1 MAEEIAAASV
11 RVIPDFSE
19 FDAAVLA
26 HATQAAKTIEGALAK
41 AGTGARGAGGFVDT
55 AGLSGVA
62 TAAKPAVAG
71 LDNVKKSS
79 DKVNE
84 SIRQSSK
91 SLSGFNT
98 ITGQTARFLLP
109 LSLAF
114 SALAVKAV
122 QSTSAIV
129 EAVNAVNVAFG
140 ASSGEVQAFARN
152 LQTTSTFF
160 GLTERAAL
168 DAAATFGLFLE
179 DIVKSG
185 PALASLSEQL
195 ITAAADVGSLFN
207 IQTNKVIKD
216 FQSGLAGQTRAVR
229 KYGLDISEATVK
241 QEAFRLGLATT
252 GDELTE
258 EDKRLSR
265 LSLILH
271 GSAIAAGDAE
281 LTQNTF
287 AGAVR
292 NTQVALGG
300 AINQLGQQLL
310 PIAKTVV
317 EQVGHL
323 ADGFGSLSG
332 FSQRLVISFGLIAAA
347 AGPVLLVVSRLIP
360 LFTALVPAVEAFV
373 TSIEAGTLALGP
385 QIAIL
390 AAVATAI
397 LALKFA
403 LDAPTRAEQ
412 VSRDLTQLAKDAQ
425 NLNTSTGD
433 GAELAKKYKTSLE
446 ALGLKDVDFKNFESL
461 SAAVDTLN
469 KKLAEEPPPPKRKG
483 AGGIFGFTDALA
495 NSINDF
501 LDDFQDTGIDIAK
514 SILGQNPDKSVQQ
527 IDVAAKAVDVLKA
540 QIQAKNLPDAQA
552 LIASTKDLKI
562 REQLQG
568 VYDEEIRLLAER
580 TVKQNAANAA
590 ADAAIQAAIDQ
601 IDPTEKLNKL
611 FAESVK
617 NMDNLLT
624 AQTSVESATKSLASA
639 NTAANKAQERL
650 NKLLRDGAVDA
661 EKVKNAEDALIDVVN
676 RRAEADKQ
684 VLIIQEELA
693 KLRQPAT
700 ADEMTEATD
709 NITKA
714 EIALARAKRD
724 TAEAMKA
731 LEPRQRIALNLQ
743 GLSLDQLRTT
753 LANARATLAAQ
764 RAAAPTGEKTP
775 AELAEDATLA
785 QIAER
790 EAERDLADARGEL
803 TKVQEKGSDSDQA
816 VIDKR
821 DELTRATVAAT
832 KAAREEV
839 DARKKLAE
847 VKAGDPDFESKV
859 ADARQAVADAGNNA
873 AEAAERLKEA
883 NIKLV
888 EQEGILAGDVDATNK
903 ALTAR
908 LVLNRDL
915 LQQQKDNATFVKQF
929 EELIRRSQI
938 FPFGPGLPDT
948 HEIALSLINDPAS
961 PFRAVFAKLGIT
973 PFAEGGTVTSPTLAI
988 LGERFKRE
996 SVIPWDQPNRV
1007 WDIMAKNLPHMP
1019 TVVRQ
1024 RLEPVI
1030 PSSQIS
1036 RPTHANVP
1044 VAEFDYGRM
1053 AKALAKELREAGLG
1067 ADIDITVPPAPG
1079 MSESRL
1085 ARKVAR
1091 EMGRWMNG

>member
-11 RVIPDFSE
+11 KILADFSTFE
-19 FDAAVLA
+19 AEVLA
-26 HATQAAKTIEGALAK
+26 HATKAAKTIETALAK
-41 AGTGARGAGGFVDT
+41 AGTGARGAGGFIDT
-55 AGLSGVA
+55 AGLAGVA
-62 TAAKPAVAG
+62 TAAAPAAAG
-71 LDNVKKSS
+71 LDKVKKSS
-79 DKVNE
+79 DELDKSIKKSGE
-84 SIRQSSK
+84 SVTK
-91 SLSGFNT
+91 FNT
-98 ITGQTARFLLP
+98 IAGQAGRLLLP
-109 LSLAF
+109 VSLAF
-114 SALAVKAV
+114 TALAVKAV

-140 ASSGEVQAFARN
+140 SSSGEIQAFARN
-152 LQTTSTFF
+152 LQTTETFF
-160 GLTERAAL
+160 GLTEKAAL
-168 DAAATFGLFLE
+168 NAAATFGLFLN
-179 DIVKSG
+179 DIIKSE
-185 PALASLSEQL
+185 PVLANLSEQL
-195 ITAAADVGSLFN
+195 IKAAADVGSLFN
-207 IQTNKVIKD
+207 IQTNRVLQD

-241 QEAFRLGLATT
+241 QEAFRLGLAAT

-258 EDKRLSR
+258 EDKRISR

-271 GSAIAAGDAE
+271 GSAVAAGDAE

-287 AGAVR
+287 AGALR

-300 AINQLGQQLL
+300 AINQMGQQLL
-310 PIAKTVV
+310 PVAQTLVETV
-317 EQVGHL
+317 GRL
-323 ADGFGSLSG
+323 ADGFGNLSG
-332 FSQRLVISFGLIAAA
+332 FSQRLIISFGLIAVA
-347 AGPVLLVVSRLIP
+347 AGPVLLVTSKLVP
-360 LFTALVPAVEAFV
+360 LFTALIPAVEGFIA
-373 TSIEAGTLALGP
+373 SIEAGTLALGP

-390 AAVATAI
+390 AAVAAAV

-412 VSRDLTQLAKDAQ
+412 TSRDLTQLAKDAQ
-425 NLNTSTGD
+425 NLNTSTVE
-433 GAELAKKYKTSLE
+433 GAELAKKYKASLE

-469 KKLAEEPPPPKRKG
+469 EKLAKEPPAKERKG
-483 AGGIFGFTDALA
+483 FGGIFAATDAIA
-495 NSINDF
+495 GGINDF

-514 SILGQNPDKSVQQ
+514 SVLGQNPEKSVNQ
-527 IDVAAKAVDVLKA
+527 IDVAAKAVEVLKA
-540 QIQAKNLPDAQA
+540 QLQAKNLPDAQA

-568 VYDEEIRLLAER
+568 VYDNEIRLIAER

-624 AQTSVESATKSLASA
+624 AQTSVESAEKSLASA
-639 NTAANKAQERL
+639 NTAAGNARDRL
-650 NKLLRDGAVDA
+650 NKLLRQGAVDA
-661 EKVKNAEDALIDVVN
+661 EKVKNAEDALIDIVN
-676 RRAEADKQ
+676 RRTEADKQ
-684 VLIIQEELA
+684 VLIIQGELA

-714 EIALARAKRD
+714 EIALAKAQRD
-724 TAEAMKA
+724 RAEAMKA

-764 RAAAPTGEKTP
+764 RAAAPTGGKTP
-775 AELAEDATLA
+775 AELAEDATLT

-790 EAERDLADARGEL
+790 EAERNLAEARQDL
-803 TKVQEKGSDSDQA
+803 TKVNEKGSDSDQE

-832 KAAREEV
+832 KAAREEE

-847 VKAGDPDFESKV
+847 VKAGDPDFEGKV
-859 ADARQAVADAGNNA
+859 AEARQAVADASNNS
-873 AEAAERLKEA
+873 AEAEERLKEA
-883 NIKLV
+883 RIKLA
-888 EQEGILAGDVDATNK
+888 EQEGILAGNVNATNT
-903 ALTAR
+903 ALAAR
-908 LVLNRDL
+908 LILNRDL
-915 LQQQKDNATFVKQF
+915 LQQQKDNEAFVKQF
-929 EELIRRSQI
+929 EELIRRAQI
-938 FPFGPGLPDT
+938 FPFGPGLPT
-948 HEIALSLINDPAS
+948 IHEIALSLINDPNS
-961 PFRAVFAKLGIT
+961 PFKDVFRKLGI
-973 PFAEGGTVTSPTLAI
+973 PLAEGGLVTEPTFAWI
-988 LGERFKRE
+988 GEQFKPE
-996 SVIPWDQPNRV
+996 SVIPWSKPDRV
-1007 WDIMAKNLPHMP
+1007 WQRLAEGLPHMP

-1030 PSSQIS
+1030 PGHEIT
-1036 RPTHANVP
+1036 RPTHANVS
-1044 VAEFDYGRM
+1044 VADFDYDRM
-1053 AKALAKELREAGLG
+1053 AKAIARELREAGMG
-1067 ADIDITVPPAPG
+1067 ADVDIEVKAAPG
-1079 MSESRL
+1079 MSESQL

-1091 EMGRWMNG
+1091 EMGRWLNG